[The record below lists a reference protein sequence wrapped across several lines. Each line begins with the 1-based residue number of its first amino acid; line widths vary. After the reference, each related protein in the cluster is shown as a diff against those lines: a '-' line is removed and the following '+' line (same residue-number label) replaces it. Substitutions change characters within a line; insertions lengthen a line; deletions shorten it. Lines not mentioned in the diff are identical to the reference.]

1 MTTVATTIVD
11 IQKLTDDELIR
22 YTEELAADLRERT
35 CDLVES
41 LAEMDRRKLYRE
53 FQCASLFEYCTYRLR
68 MSEAA
73 AYRRIRAARAFQA
86 YPPVKPLLRDG
97 KLTLESLALLHP
109 FLNDVDAGKLVTEAA
124 GKRTWEVERLVAVR
138 RTEEPRRDVVRF
150 TAPILAVPLKPEAE
164 TAASLF
170 DPPAASV
177 PAAFPLA
184 DIPPAPVTGPDMTIP
199 AAAQP
204 DEELTVASP
213 AETRS
218 VAKIP
223 EPTQGHPKPAPVG
236 PAAAEPG
243 IRVGFTADASFHRLL
258 REAQAAM
265 RHKYPDGRLDG
276 VFRDAL
282 EALLRKKTPWACR
295 KSR

>member
-1 MTTVATTIVD
+1 
-11 IQKLTDDELIR
+11 
-22 YTEELAADLRERT
+22 
-35 CDLVES
+35 
-41 LAEMDRRKLYRE
+41 
-53 FQCASLFEYCTYRLR
+53 

-86 YPPVKPLLRDG
+86 YPPVKPLLRAG

-124 GKRTWEVERLVAVR
+124 GKRTWEVERLVAGR

-150 TAPILAVPLKPEAE
+150 TTPILAAPLKPETHTE
-164 TAASLF
+164 ASLF
-170 DPPAASV
+170 DPPAASLT
-177 PAAFPLA
+177 AAFPIA
-184 DIPPAPVTGPDMTIP
+184 DFPPAPV
-199 AAAQP
+199 AQL
-204 DEELTVASP
+204 DEDLTVPCPS
-213 AETRS
+213 ETRS

-223 EPTQGHPKPAPVG
+223 EPARSQPKPAAGV
-236 PAAAEPG
+236 PAVAAPG
-243 IRVGFTADASFHRLL
+243 VRIGFTADASFHRLL

-282 EALLRKKTPWACR
+282 EALLRKKTPWAYR